1 MNNIGQMIK
10 DKLSSKA
17 GFSQFELENNS
28 SVNNLIELIVIELKP
43 SYVSGDGPEW
53 EKKLLVSRRKNYNS
67 R

>member
-1 MNNIGQMIK
+1 M
-10 DKLSSKA
+10 SSKA

-67 R
+67 RWFKKCYKKLI